1 MEPGVLRVCARLLLV
16 PVHGDLGPGAGLE
29 VPAPRRQH
37 LIGTRRVSP
46 GFIVAS
52 TSSLQLFIKT
62 CKTESEWSW
71 SRRIPNHET
80 VPIATD
86 GEAETISL

>member
-1 MEPGVLRVCARLLLV
+1 MCARLLLV

-52 TSSLQLFIKT
+52 TSSVQLFIKT
-62 CKTESEWSW
+62 CKTEWSW
-71 SRRIPNHET
+71 RIPNHET